1 MNADSL
7 RGLQNGL
14 ASTVLEIICTLK
26 KYVFFIKKKKWFLK
40 SNPLNSRNSK
50 VKAFLRKP

>member
-26 KYVFFIKKKKWFLK
+26 KYVFFIKKKKVVLK
-40 SNPLNSRNSK
+40 K
-50 VKAFLRKP
+50 